1 LEDIPLEVEASVS
14 VTIGKPPKRLKME
27 DDISRARMDG
37 IEMVKTISR
46 PLSQQQN
53 PNRVGPIRKPGL
65 DLLENDEVKTKR
77 PSMWNIVLYN
87 DDYTPMDFV
96 ELVLKTVF
104 HISTLDALALTLAV
118 HTKGKGI
125 AGTYTFEVAEQKQC
139 EVLLMAQVEDHPL
152 RVEVERA

>member
-1 LEDIPLEVEASVS
+1 
-14 VTIGKPPKRLKME
+14 ME

-37 IEMVKTISR
+37 IEMVKTPSR

-65 DLLENDEVKTKR
+65 DLLEKDEIKTKR

-96 ELVLKTVF
+96 EFVLKTVF
-104 HISTLDALALTLAV
+104 HISTLDALALTLAI

-125 AGTYTFEVAEQKQC
+125 AGTYSFEVAEEKRS
-139 EVLLMAQVEDHPL
+139 EVLLMAKIEEHPL
-152 RVEVERA
+152 RAEVERA